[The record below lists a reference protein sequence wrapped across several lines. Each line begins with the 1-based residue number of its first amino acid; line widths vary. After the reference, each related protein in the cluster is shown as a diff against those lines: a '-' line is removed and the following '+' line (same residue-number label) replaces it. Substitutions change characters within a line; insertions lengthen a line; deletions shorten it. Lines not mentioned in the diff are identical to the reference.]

1 MRGRQECH
9 TRISASLPTKV
20 PTVPFPNAGE
30 GPSATSHLAKINGY
44 IMRNDGT
51 TNPERRDA
59 DAQRVEGARTSKRA
73 GGRVSQDRT
82 GSRDDPNGL
91 K

>member
-44 IMRNDGT
+44 IMRNDGI
-51 TNPERRDA
+51 TNPKRRDA
-59 DAQRVEGARTSKRA
+59 DAQRVEGIKDVKKVLVDVFHKTEQEAETIRM
-73 GGRVSQDRT
+73 V
-82 GSRDDPNGL
+82 
-91 K
+91 